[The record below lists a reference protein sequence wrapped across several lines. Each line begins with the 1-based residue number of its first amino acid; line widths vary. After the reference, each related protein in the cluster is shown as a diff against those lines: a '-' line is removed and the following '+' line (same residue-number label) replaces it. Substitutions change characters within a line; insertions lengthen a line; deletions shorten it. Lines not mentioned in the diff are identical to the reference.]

1 MMKKHLASLG
11 LAAALALTLGA
22 PGAFAFSQSSAP
34 GSIDLKS
41 SNRIADPED
50 VMNDMAAPSSGGTH
64 SYAFGNGTLQFGT
77 PADSGSGVESRFAPN
92 PSTVIVPSRH

>member
-1 MMKKHLASLG
+1 MKKQLAFLG
-11 LAAALALTLGA
+11 LVAALALVLCA

-34 GSIDLKS
+34 SSIDIKS

-64 SYAFGNGTLQFGT
+64 SYSFGSGTLQFSA
-77 PADSGSGVESRFAPN
+77 PAGSGSGVESRFAPN

>member
-1 MMKKHLASLG
+1 MKKQSTFLG
-11 LAAALALTLGA
+11 LAAVLALVSSA

-50 VMNDMAAPSSGGTH
+50 VMNNMAAPSSGGTH
-64 SYAFGNGTLQFGT
+64 SYSFGNGSLQLSA